1 MSKSGAGIGY
11 QIPPLLNEIL
21 VYLYEFIELNS
32 FSAYSLY
39 YCLYDDG
46 AYNPAY
52 APLVFST
59 FPLSYIFAR

>member
-32 FSAYSLY
+32 FSA
-39 YCLYDDG
+39 
-46 AYNPAY
+46 
-52 APLVFST
+52 
-59 FPLSYIFAR
+59 